1 MRLRFELGPMFL
13 ASALLVTPAWS
24 DEPDSAGS
32 RSDPKAAAE
41 ALFEDGVALAQAGSL
56 AEACRKFEASETLD
70 VAVGTLLRLA
80 DCYERTGRLASA
92 WARFREARSLAQAQA
107 MRDRERIASQRADAL
122 DSKIQRLIIRVAASP
137 PAELR
142 VELGNT
148 LIPRASWG
156 SAFPI
161 DAGRVVVEASA
172 PGYLPFRREIDV
184 PAADGARV
192 VVEIPALEPELSAPP
207 TERSIVVRSERAP
220 QRVDGSRP
228 GSVQRGV
235 GVGLAVIGGLGLAT
249 SGVLA
254 LLSAKRN
261 DASLEQCPES
271 ANLCTPRGVA
281 LREEAGRI
289 ADYGT
294 VSAAVGGGLL
304 AAGLIVYWT
313 APSAES
319 AEQVSFGLSSQPGG
333 GIGVRAR
340 RTF

>member
-1 MRLRFELGPMFL
+1 MRIGFALGLIFL
-13 ASALLVTPAWS
+13 ATTSLGGSAWADVS
-24 DEPDSAGS
+24 DSEAS

-41 ALFEDGVALAQAGSL
+41 ALFEDGVELAEAGKL

-92 WARFREARSLAQAQA
+92 WARFREARSLAQAQS

-122 DSKIQRLIIRVAASP
+122 DSKVQRLTINVSGSP
-137 PAELR
+137 PGGLR

-148 LIPRASWG
+148 LVPPASWG

-172 PGYLPFRREIDV
+172 PGYLPFRREIV
-184 PAADGARV
+184 IPAGDGART
-192 VVEIPALEPELSAPP
+192 VVEIPALEAELSAPQ
-207 TERSIVVRSERAP
+207 TARTIVVRSERTKRA
-220 QRVDGSRP
+220 DGSRL

-235 GVGLAVIGGLGLAT
+235 GVGLAVVGGVGLAA

-254 LLSAKRN
+254 FVSARRN
-261 DASLEQCPES
+261 EASLEHCPES
-271 ANLCTPRGVA
+271 DNLCTPRGVA
-281 LREEAGRI
+281 LREEAGKI

-294 VSAAVGGGLL
+294 LSAAVGGGLL
-304 AAGLIVYWT
+304 ISGLVVYWA
-313 APSAES
+313 APSGVG
-319 AEQVSFGLSSQPGG
+319 AEQVSFGFSGEPNG
-333 GIGVRAR
+333 GIALGAR
-340 RTF
+340 GTF